1 MDGIMNR
8 KKTYK
13 DPTIYWNVSRLYS
26 ILDIHV
32 CLVLKPNTPI
42 SIILLISASII
53 LSLTYDTSISRID
66 KLRVK

>member
-1 MDGIMNR
+1 MNR
-8 KKTYK
+8 KKNPYE

-32 CLVLKPNTPI
+32 CLVSKPNTPI